1 MTVSFPHAYDIPLSF
16 PCQMGIVEDQGLIGG
31 EMRLTFQYEFILI
44 FAILFLFQDCGKTN
58 AASTAPGF
66 EIQGL
71 DGQKISLDQH
81 HNKVIIL
88 EFWSVSCR
96 ACQMSFPELNDL
108 QKKYQDKGLRV
119 IGITIDHPG
128 NVNDDLLKE
137 FKNYFKVNFTIARA
151 NRQVIQDYFA
161 GQMRI
166 TLPTIFIINRQGK
179 LVKKYEGFTA
189 GKVEKVIKEYL

>member
-1 MTVSFPHAYDIPLSF
+1 
-16 PCQMGIVEDQGLIGG
+16 
-31 EMRLTFQYEFILI
+31 MRLKLQYKFILI
-44 FAILFLFQDCGKTN
+44 FVILFLFQNCGKTS
-58 AASTAPGF
+58 AAPTAPSF
-66 EIQGL
+66 EVQGL
-71 DGQKISLDQH
+71 DGEKISLDQH
-81 HNKVIIL
+81 RDKVLIL
-88 EFWSVSCR
+88 EFWSVTCR

-108 QKKYQDKGLRV
+108 QKKYQNMGLSV
-119 IGITIDHPG
+119 IGITIDHPD
-128 NVNDDLLKE
+128 NVNDDLLKK
-137 FKNYFKVNFTIARA
+137 FKDYFKVNFTIARA